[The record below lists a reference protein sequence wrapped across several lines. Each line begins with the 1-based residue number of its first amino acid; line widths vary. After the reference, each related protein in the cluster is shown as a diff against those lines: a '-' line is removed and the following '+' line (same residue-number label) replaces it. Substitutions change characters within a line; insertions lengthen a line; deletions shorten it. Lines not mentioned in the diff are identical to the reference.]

1 MKHIIATCF
10 GSSAVGTAACVAGA
24 VQAGTITNLLEIS
37 YLILGIIG
45 AIGTIAGLIIGIV
58 QKVKKDA
65 ADGKITADEMA
76 EEIQQMNDAAKQG
89 ADAVQAIIDQQGKKG
104 EKKE

>member
-1 MKHIIATCF
+1 MKHAITTCF

-24 VQAGTITNLLEIS
+24 VQAGTITNLLEIA

-45 AIGTIAGLIIGIV
+45 AIGTIAGLVIGIV

-89 ADAVQAIIDQQGKKG
+89 AEAVQTVIDEYGKKE